1 VNEGA
6 PIANTHVPPQALNN
20 VLRNDIGCTPQT
32 LHNWVAQAERDRGL
46 RGGVTTDERAQM
58 NAMER
63 EIKELREANEIL
75 RKASTYFA
83 QAEFDRR
90 PNSCRHI
97 DAIRDNPPGRGDGPA
112 RKARETLRQVARSI
126 IRRMPRDR
134 RCDVIKRKPCIAR
147 PHQRLNNRRR
157 TRADPW
163 AY

>member
-63 EIKELREANEIL
+63 EIKELREDNEIL

-90 PNSCRHI
+90 PNSCRKKPGQ
-97 DAIRDNPPGRGDGPA
+97 RLPGRAGASTSPWPPPIARRLPA
-112 RKARETLRQVARSI
+112 RRATGRARTSH
-126 IRRMPRDR
+126 
-134 RCDVIKRKPCIAR
+134 R
-147 PHQRLNNRRR
+147 PWSCPQS
-157 TRADPW
+157 
-163 AY
+163 